1 MNANGMQVRPQSMR
15 INDNYLK
22 AFQLVAVRFTAGV
35 MLATAAE
42 RQRMGVT
49 FRLKGC
55 KNYGINSGSGRFGH
69 VSPFCVDDA

>member
-22 AFQLVAVRFTAGV
+22 AFQLIAVRFAAEV
-35 MLATAAE
+35 MLAIAAE
-42 RQRMGVT
+42 RQRMGVS
-49 FRLKGC
+49 FRLHGC
-55 KNYGINSGSGRFGH
+55 NSFGINSGSGRFRH